1 MHHVLIVKN
10 VWMRRHRIE
19 LGATAKADS
28 SVHRLWGSP
37 CLVTQLMLLR
47 TLTVKSLQT
56 IAPYR
61 AISSQQHGSASAK
74 LWEDA
79 LEEEDKSESKSSST
93 TASYPNWTGDE
104 SIQDAVLR
112 MLVDKYKPLRAGT
125 IHTAEDK
132 LKHTPPLSN
141 SHSLSSTPDSGSE
154 SSTEHKPWLTTFRAP
169 SHAGTS
175 IKHMRL
181 PSPSVSHRL
190 VPPPLHPSDTNT
202 RTRILEREKKKKEV
216 YAGRIT
222 QARESSLD
230 YRIGKQ
236 YVSDD
241 GRDAR
246 VRAAPYPT
254 RPNPNPVSIKG
265 WTSLVEER
273 IEVSV

>member
-1 MHHVLIVKN
+1 
-10 VWMRRHRIE
+10 
-19 LGATAKADS
+19 
-28 SVHRLWGSP
+28 
-37 CLVTQLMLLR
+37 MLLR
-47 TLTVKSLQT
+47 SFTVKSLQT
-56 IAPYR
+56 IAPCR
-61 AISSQQHGSASAK
+61 AISSQQHGSASAR

-79 LEEEDKSESKSSST
+79 LEEEGKSESKSSST

-125 IHTAEDK
+125 IRTAEDK
-132 LKHTPPLSN
+132 LKHTPPLLN
-141 SHSLSSTPDSGSE
+141 SHSLSSTSDSKSESESE

-169 SHAGTS
+169 SHAGAS

-181 PSPSVSHRL
+181 PSPSVSHRP
-190 VPPPLHPSDTNT
+190 VPAPLHPSDTNT
-202 RTRILEREKKKKEV
+202 RTRILEREKKKKAV

-222 QARESSLD
+222 HARESSLD

-241 GRDAR
+241 DRDAR

-273 IEVSV
+273 IEVSLRNQEGS